1 MENKT
6 YRKVSII
13 VTINIFMFMI
23 LTIAFSINN
32 VISCKMM
39 EEEVVRVA
47 GITMEEARTQIMG
60 TVKTVTIV
68 SLTVG
73 IIALIL
79 LALLMNFLV
88 VRPLKKTVAEIDR
101 IARYDLTEG
110 DMANVRSMTAR
121 KDEIGSISRNI
132 VLMFDNLRSIVR
144 QIEQSSTTVSDNAAA
159 LADQTRQLKRS
170 SDEISTTMND
180 LSNAAMS
187 QAGDTTTSAN
197 EVAVLD
203 GLIVR
208 NIGDTENLR
217 SNADEMD
224 QVKNNGLAAIKDL
237 IEKTARSRE
246 SIAVVREA
254 MQQNNE
260 QAQKIEATSQKINDI
275 ADQTN
280 LLSLNAALEQ
290 KSSSIGEII
299 DSISQIAKQTNLL
312 ALNAAIEAARAGDA
326 GRGFAVVAE
335 EIRGLAEETNS
346 LTNEIG
352 SIIQGLLEKT
362 ADATQ
367 NMESMEKIFEEQERS
382 VGETK
387 KNFIQIEQCLES
399 VQASV
404 HTLYE
409 SSSSMTGSKEIIVE
423 MIEGISAAS
432 QENAAGSEEVLAAV
446 ETQDSVITDITGM
459 TQNLLS
465 VAEELMEQAH
475 KFSL

>member
-1 MENKT
+1 MESRT
-6 YRKVSII
+6 YKKVSII
-13 VTINIFMFMI
+13 VTITVFMFII
-23 LTIAFSINN
+23 LTVAFSVNN

-60 TVKTVTIV
+60 TVRTATIV

-79 LALLMNFLV
+79 LALLMEFLLV
-88 VRPLKKTVAEIDR
+88 IPLKKTVAEIHR
-101 IARYDLTEG
+101 IARYDLTEE
-110 DMANVRSMTAR
+110 DMASVRAMTTR

-132 VLMFDNLRSIVR
+132 VMMFENLRNIVQ
-144 QIEQSSTTVSDNAAA
+144 QIEQSSTVLSRNAGT
-159 LADQTRQLKRS
+159 LADQTMQLKRS
-170 SDEISTTMND
+170 SVEISTTMND

-197 EVAVLD
+197 EVSKLD

-208 NIGDTENLR
+208 NISDTENLR
-217 SNADEMD
+217 SNADQMD
-224 QVKNNGLAAIKDL
+224 KVKNNDLAAIKDL

-246 SIAVVREA
+246 SIAIVREA

-260 QAQKIEATSQKINDI
+260 QAQKIEVTSQKINDI

-280 LLSLNAALEQ
+280 LLS
-290 KSSSIGEII
+290 
-299 DSISQIAKQTNLL
+299 
-312 ALNAAIEAARAGDA
+312 LNAAIEAARAGDA

-352 SIIQGLLEKT
+352 TIIQKLLEKT

-387 KNFIQIEQCLES
+387 ENFIQIEQCLES
-399 VQASV
+399 VQSSV
-404 HTLYE
+404 STLYE
-409 SSSSMTGSKEIIVE
+409 SSSNMTGSKEIIVQ

-432 QENAAGSEEVLAAV
+432 QENAAGSEEALAAV
-446 ETQDSVITDITGM
+446 ETQDSVISDITGM
-459 TQNLLS
+459 TQNLS
-465 VAEELMEQAH
+465 AVAEELMEQAH

>member
-280 LLSLNAALEQ
+280 LLSLNAA
-290 KSSSIGEII
+290 
-299 DSISQIAKQTNLL
+299 
-312 ALNAAIEAARAGDA
+312 IEAARAGDA

-459 TQNLLS
+459 TQNLSS

>member
-23 LTIAFSINN
+23 LTIAFSVNN
-32 VISCKMM
+32 FISCRMM

-60 TVKTVTIV
+60 TVRTVTIV

-73 IIALIL
+73 IIALVL

-88 VRPLKKTVAEIDR
+88 VLPLKKTVAEIHR

-110 DMANVRSMTAR
+110 DMANVRSMTTR

-280 LLSLNAALEQ
+280 LLSLNAA
-290 KSSSIGEII
+290 
-299 DSISQIAKQTNLL
+299 
-312 ALNAAIEAARAGDA
+312 IEAARAGDA

-459 TQNLLS
+459 TQNLSS

>member
-13 VTINIFMFMI
+13 VTITVFMFII
-23 LTIAFSINN
+23 LIFAFSINN
-32 VISCKMM
+32 VISCRMM
-39 EEEVVRVA
+39 EKEVVRVA
-47 GITMEEARTQIMG
+47 GITMAEARSEIIG
-60 TVKTVTIV
+60 TIRTTTVV

-73 IIALIL
+73 IIALVL
-79 LALLMNFLV
+79 LALLMEFLLV
-88 VRPLKKTVAEIDR
+88 IPLKKAVAEIHR

-110 DMANVRSMTAR
+110 DMANVRAMRTR

-132 VLMFDNLRSIVR
+132 ILMYDNLRGIVM
-144 QIEQSSTTVSDNAAA
+144 QIEQSSTTVSNNAGT
-159 LADQTRQLKRS
+159 LADQTMQLKRS

-197 EVAVLD
+197 EVAKLD

-208 NIGDTENLR
+208 NLSDTENLR
-217 SNADEMD
+217 NNADQMD
-224 QVKNNGLAAIKDL
+224 RVKNNGLAAIKDL
-237 IEKTARSRE
+237 IDKTARSRE
-246 SIAVVREA
+246 SIAIVREA

-280 LLSLNAALEQ
+280 LLS
-290 KSSSIGEII
+290 
-299 DSISQIAKQTNLL
+299 
-312 ALNAAIEAARAGDA
+312 LNAAIEAARAGDA

-352 SIIQGLLEKT
+352 VIIQELLQKT

-367 NMESMEKIFEEQERS
+367 NMENMEKIFEEQERS
-382 VGETK
+382 VGDTK
-387 KNFIQIEQCLES
+387 ENFIQIEQCLTSVQES
-399 VQASV
+399 VNM
-404 HTLYE
+404 LYE
-409 SSSSMTGSKEIIVE
+409 SGNNMTGSKEVIVE

-459 TQNLLS
+459 TQNLS
-465 VAEELMEQAH
+465 AVAEELMEQAH

>member
-88 VRPLKKTVAEIDR
+88 VLPLKKTVAEIHR

-110 DMANVRSMTAR
+110 DMANVRSMTTR

-280 LLSLNAALEQ
+280 LLSLNAA
-290 KSSSIGEII
+290 
-299 DSISQIAKQTNLL
+299 
-312 ALNAAIEAARAGDA
+312 IEAARAGDA

-459 TQNLLS
+459 TQNLSS

>member
-23 LTIAFSINN
+23 LTIAFSVNN
-32 VISCKMM
+32 FISCRMM

-60 TVKTVTIV
+60 TVRTVTIV

-73 IIALIL
+73 IIALVL

-88 VRPLKKTVAEIDR
+88 VLPLKKTVAEIHR

-110 DMANVRSMTAR
+110 NMANVRSMTTR

-144 QIEQSSTTVSDNAAA
+144 QIEQSSTMVSGNAGT

-170 SDEISTTMND
+170 SDEISATMND

-197 EVAVLD
+197 EVAKLD

-208 NIGDTENLR
+208 NLSDTENLR
-217 SNADEMD
+217 HNADEMD
-224 QVKNNGLAAIKDL
+224 QVKNSGLAAIKDL

-246 SIAVVREA
+246 SIAIVRTA

-280 LLSLNAALEQ
+280 LLS
-290 KSSSIGEII
+290 
-299 DSISQIAKQTNLL
+299 
-312 ALNAAIEAARAGDA
+312 LNAAIEAARAGDA

-346 LTNEIG
+346 LTGEIG
-352 SIIQGLLEKT
+352 TIIQELLQKT

-387 KNFIQIEQCLES
+387 ENFIQIEQCLGS
-399 VQASV
+399 VQSSV
-404 HTLYE
+404 NTLYE
-409 SSSSMTGSKEIIVE
+409 SGNDMTGSKEIIVQ

-446 ETQDSVITDITGM
+446 ETQDSVITEITGM
-459 TQNLLS
+459 TQNLS
-465 VAEELMEQAH
+465 AVAEELMEQAH

>member
-23 LTIAFSINN
+23 LTIAFSVNN
-32 VISCKMM
+32 FISCRMM

-60 TVKTVTIV
+60 TVRTVTIV

-73 IIALIL
+73 IIALVL

-88 VRPLKKTVAEIDR
+88 VLPLKKTVAEIHR

-110 DMANVRSMTAR
+110 DMANVRSMTTR

-144 QIEQSSTTVSDNAAA
+144 QIEQSSTMVSGNAGT

-197 EVAVLD
+197 EVAKLD

-208 NIGDTENLR
+208 NLSDTENLR
-217 SNADEMD
+217 HNADEMD
-224 QVKNNGLAAIKDL
+224 QVKNSGLAAIKDL

-246 SIAVVREA
+246 SIAIVRTA

-280 LLSLNAALEQ
+280 LLS
-290 KSSSIGEII
+290 
-299 DSISQIAKQTNLL
+299 
-312 ALNAAIEAARAGDA
+312 LNAAIEAARAGDA

-346 LTNEIG
+346 LTGEIG
-352 SIIQGLLEKT
+352 TIIQELLQKT

-387 KNFIQIEQCLES
+387 ENFIQIEQCLGS
-399 VQASV
+399 VQSSV
-404 HTLYE
+404 NTLYE
-409 SSSSMTGSKEIIVE
+409 SGNDMTGSKEIIVQ

-446 ETQDSVITDITGM
+446 ETQDSVITEITGM
-459 TQNLLS
+459 TQNLS
-465 VAEELMEQAH
+465 AVAEELMEQAH

>member
-1 MENKT
+1 MENKA
-6 YRKVSII
+6 YKKVSII
-13 VTINIFMFMI
+13 VTINIFMFII
-23 LTIAFSINN
+23 LTVAFSINN
-32 VISCKMM
+32 IISCKMM
-39 EEEVVRVA
+39 EKEVVRVA
-47 GITMEEARTQIMG
+47 GITIAEARTQITG
-60 TVKTVTIV
+60 TIRTATIV
-68 SLTVG
+68 SLAVG

-79 LALLMNFLV
+79 LALLMEFLLV
-88 VRPLKKTVAEIDR
+88 KPLKKTVAEIHR

-110 DMANVRSMTAR
+110 NMADVRAMTAR

-132 VLMFDNLRSIVR
+132 VLMFESLRNIVK
-144 QIEQSSTTVSDNAAA
+144 QIEQSSTTLSNNAGT
-159 LADQTRQLKRS
+159 LADQTIQLKRS

-187 QAGDTTTSAN
+187 QASDTTTSAN
-197 EVAVLD
+197 EVTKLD
-203 GLIVR
+203 ELIMR
-208 NIGDTENLR
+208 NLSDTENLR

-224 QVKNNGLAAIKDL
+224 KVKNNGLTAIRDL
-237 IEKTARSRE
+237 IEKTSRSRE
-246 SIAVVREA
+246 SIAIVREA

-280 LLSLNAALEQ
+280 LLSLNAA
-290 KSSSIGEII
+290 
-299 DSISQIAKQTNLL
+299 
-312 ALNAAIEAARAGDA
+312 IEAARAGDA

-335 EIRGLAEETNS
+335 EIRGLAEETNN

-352 SIIQGLLEKT
+352 TIIQELLEKT

-367 NMESMEKIFEEQERS
+367 NMENMEKIFEEQEHS
-382 VGETK
+382 VGDTRE
-387 KNFIQIEQCLES
+387 NFMQIEQCLTS
-399 VQASV
+399 VQSSV
-404 HTLYE
+404 NTLYE
-409 SSSSMTGSKEIIVE
+409 SGNNMTSSKEVIVQ

-459 TQNLLS
+459 TQNLS
-465 VAEELMEQAH
+465 AVAEELMEQAH

>member
-88 VRPLKKTVAEIDR
+88 VRPLMKTVAEIDR

-280 LLSLNAALEQ
+280 LLSLNAA
-290 KSSSIGEII
+290 
-299 DSISQIAKQTNLL
+299 
-312 ALNAAIEAARAGDA
+312 IEAARAGDA

-459 TQNLLS
+459 THNLSS

>member
-23 LTIAFSINN
+23 LTIAFSVNN
-32 VISCKMM
+32 FISCKMM

-47 GITMEEARTQIMG
+47 GITMEEARTQIVG

-88 VRPLKKTVAEIDR
+88 VMPLKKTVAEIDR

-144 QIEQSSTTVSDNAAA
+144 QIEQSSTTVSGNAAT

-224 QVKNNGLAAIKDL
+224 QVKNKGLAAIKDL

-260 QAQKIEATSQKINDI
+260 QAQKIEATSQKINAI

-280 LLSLNAALEQ
+280 LLS
-290 KSSSIGEII
+290 
-299 DSISQIAKQTNLL
+299 
-312 ALNAAIEAARAGDA
+312 LNAAIEAARAGDA

-352 SIIQGLLEKT
+352 VIIQGLLEKT

-367 NMESMEKIFEEQERS
+367 NMENMEKIFEEQERS

-459 TQNLLS
+459 TQNLSS

>member
-1 MENKT
+1 MESRT
-6 YRKVSII
+6 YKKVSII
-13 VTINIFMFMI
+13 VTITVFMFII
-23 LTIAFSINN
+23 LTVAFSVNN

-60 TVKTVTIV
+60 TVRTATIV

-79 LALLMNFLV
+79 LALLMEFLLV
-88 VRPLKKTVAEIDR
+88 IPLKKTVAEIHR
-101 IARYDLTEG
+101 IARYDLTEE
-110 DMANVRSMTAR
+110 DMASVRAMTTR

-132 VLMFDNLRSIVR
+132 VMMFENLRNIVQ
-144 QIEQSSTTVSDNAAA
+144 QIEQSSTVLSRNAGT
-159 LADQTRQLKRS
+159 LADQTMQLKRS
-170 SDEISTTMND
+170 SVEISTTMND

-197 EVAVLD
+197 EVSKLD

-208 NIGDTENLR
+208 NISDTENLR
-217 SNADEMD
+217 SNADQMD
-224 QVKNNGLAAIKDL
+224 KVKNNGLAAIKDL

-246 SIAVVREA
+246 SIAIVREA

-260 QAQKIEATSQKINDI
+260 QAQKIEVTSQKINDI

-280 LLSLNAALEQ
+280 LLSLNAA
-290 KSSSIGEII
+290 
-299 DSISQIAKQTNLL
+299 
-312 ALNAAIEAARAGDA
+312 IEAARAGEA

-352 SIIQGLLEKT
+352 TIIQKLLEKT

-387 KNFIQIEQCLES
+387 ENFIQIEQCLES
-399 VQASV
+399 VQSSV
-404 HTLYE
+404 STLYE
-409 SSSSMTGSKEIIVE
+409 SSSNMTGSKEIIVQ

-432 QENAAGSEEVLAAV
+432 QENAAGSEEALAAV
-446 ETQDSVITDITGM
+446 ETQDSVISDITGM
-459 TQNLLS
+459 TQNLS
-465 VAEELMEQAH
+465 AVAEELMEQAH

>member
-280 LLSLNAALEQ
+280 LLSLNAA
-290 KSSSIGEII
+290 
-299 DSISQIAKQTNLL
+299 
-312 ALNAAIEAARAGDA
+312 IEAARAGDA

-335 EIRGLAEETNS
+335 EIRGLAE
-346 LTNEIG
+346 
-352 SIIQGLLEKT
+352 
-362 ADATQ
+362 
-367 NMESMEKIFEEQERS
+367 
-382 VGETK
+382 
-387 KNFIQIEQCLES
+387 
-399 VQASV
+399 
-404 HTLYE
+404 
-409 SSSSMTGSKEIIVE
+409 
-423 MIEGISAAS
+423 
-432 QENAAGSEEVLAAV
+432 
-446 ETQDSVITDITGM
+446 
-459 TQNLLS
+459 
-465 VAEELMEQAH
+465 
-475 KFSL
+475 

>member
-1 MENKT
+1 MESRT
-6 YRKVSII
+6 YKKVSII
-13 VTINIFMFMI
+13 VTITVFMFII
-23 LTIAFSINN
+23 LTVAFSVNN

-60 TVKTVTIV
+60 TVRTATIV

-79 LALLMNFLV
+79 LALLMEFLLV
-88 VRPLKKTVAEIDR
+88 IPLKKTVAEIHR
-101 IARYDLTEG
+101 IARYDLTEE
-110 DMANVRSMTAR
+110 DMASVRAMTTR

-132 VLMFDNLRSIVR
+132 VMMFENLRNIVQ
-144 QIEQSSTTVSDNAAA
+144 QIEQSSTVLSRNAGT
-159 LADQTRQLKRS
+159 LADQTMQLKRS
-170 SDEISTTMND
+170 SVEISTTMND

-197 EVAVLD
+197 EVSKLD

-208 NIGDTENLR
+208 NISDTENLR
-217 SNADEMD
+217 SNADQMD
-224 QVKNNGLAAIKDL
+224 KVKNNGLAAIKDL

-246 SIAVVREA
+246 SIAIVREA

-260 QAQKIEATSQKINDI
+260 QAQKIEVTSQKINDI

-280 LLSLNAALEQ
+280 LLSLNAA
-290 KSSSIGEII
+290 
-299 DSISQIAKQTNLL
+299 
-312 ALNAAIEAARAGDA
+312 IEAARAGDA
-326 GRGFAVVAE
+326 GKGFAVVAE

-352 SIIQGLLEKT
+352 TIIQKLLEKT

-387 KNFIQIEQCLES
+387 ENFIQIEQCLES
-399 VQASV
+399 VQSSV
-404 HTLYE
+404 STLYE
-409 SSSSMTGSKEIIVE
+409 SSSNMTGSKEIIVQ

-432 QENAAGSEEVLAAV
+432 QENAAGSEEALAAV
-446 ETQDSVITDITGM
+446 ETQDSVISDITGM
-459 TQNLLS
+459 TQNLS
-465 VAEELMEQAH
+465 AVAEELMEQAH

>member
-260 QAQKIEATSQKINDI
+260 QAQKIEATSQKINAI

-280 LLSLNAALEQ
+280 LLS
-290 KSSSIGEII
+290 
-299 DSISQIAKQTNLL
+299 
-312 ALNAAIEAARAGDA
+312 LNAAIEAARAGDA

-459 TQNLLS
+459 TQNLSS

>member
-1 MENKT
+1 MESRT
-6 YRKVSII
+6 YKKVSII
-13 VTINIFMFMI
+13 VTITVFMFII
-23 LTIAFSINN
+23 LTVAFSVNN

-60 TVKTVTIV
+60 TVRTATIV

-79 LALLMNFLV
+79 LALLMEFLLV
-88 VRPLKKTVAEIDR
+88 IPLKKTVAEIHR
-101 IARYDLTEG
+101 IARYDLTEE
-110 DMANVRSMTAR
+110 DMASVRAMTTR

-132 VLMFDNLRSIVR
+132 VMMFENLRNIVQ
-144 QIEQSSTTVSDNAAA
+144 QIEQSSTVLSRNAGT
-159 LADQTRQLKRS
+159 LADQTMQLKRS
-170 SDEISTTMND
+170 SVEISTTMN
-180 LSNAAMS
+180 
-187 QAGDTTTSAN
+187 AN
-197 EVAVLD
+197 EVSKLD

-208 NIGDTENLR
+208 NISDTENLR
-217 SNADEMD
+217 SNADQMD
-224 QVKNNGLAAIKDL
+224 KVKNNGLAAIKDL

-246 SIAVVREA
+246 SIAIVREA

-260 QAQKIEATSQKINDI
+260 QAQKIEVTSQKINDI

-280 LLSLNAALEQ
+280 LLS
-290 KSSSIGEII
+290 
-299 DSISQIAKQTNLL
+299 
-312 ALNAAIEAARAGDA
+312 LNAAIEAARAGDA

-352 SIIQGLLEKT
+352 TIIQKLLEKT

-387 KNFIQIEQCLES
+387 ENS
-399 VQASV
+399 VECQ
-404 HTLYE
+404 HTL
-409 SSSSMTGSKEIIVE
+409 
-423 MIEGISAAS
+423 
-432 QENAAGSEEVLAAV
+432 
-446 ETQDSVITDITGM
+446 
-459 TQNLLS
+459 
-465 VAEELMEQAH
+465 
-475 KFSL
+475 

>member
-23 LTIAFSINN
+23 LTIAFSVNN
-32 VISCKMM
+32 FISCRMM

-60 TVKTVTIV
+60 TVRTVTIV

-73 IIALIL
+73 IIALVL

-88 VRPLKKTVAEIDR
+88 VLPLKKTVAEIHR

-110 DMANVRSMTAR
+110 NMANVRSMTTR

-144 QIEQSSTTVSDNAAA
+144 QIEQSSTMVSGNAGT

-170 SDEISTTMND
+170 SDEISATMND

-197 EVAVLD
+197 EVAKLD

-208 NIGDTENLR
+208 NLSDTENLR
-217 SNADEMD
+217 HNADEMD
-224 QVKNNGLAAIKDL
+224 QVKNSGLAAIKDL

-246 SIAVVREA
+246 SIAIVRTA

-280 LLSLNAALEQ
+280 LLS
-290 KSSSIGEII
+290 
-299 DSISQIAKQTNLL
+299 
-312 ALNAAIEAARAGDA
+312 LNAAIEAARAGDA

-459 TQNLLS
+459 TQNLSS

>member
-60 TVKTVTIV
+60 TVKTMTIV

-280 LLSLNAALEQ
+280 LLSLNAA
-290 KSSSIGEII
+290 
-299 DSISQIAKQTNLL
+299 
-312 ALNAAIEAARAGDA
+312 IEAARAGDA

-459 TQNLLS
+459 TQNLSS

-475 KFSL
+475 KVSL

>member
-1 MENKT
+1 MEGRT
-6 YRKVSII
+6 YKKVSII
-13 VTINIFMFMI
+13 VTITVFMFII
-23 LTIAFSINN
+23 LTVAFSVNN

-60 TVKTVTIV
+60 TVRTATIV

-79 LALLMNFLV
+79 LALLMEFLLV
-88 VRPLKKTVAEIDR
+88 IPLKKTVAEIHR
-101 IARYDLTEG
+101 IARYDLTEE
-110 DMANVRSMTAR
+110 DMASVRAMTTR

-132 VLMFDNLRSIVR
+132 VMMFDNLRNIVR
-144 QIEQSSTTVSDNAAA
+144 QIEQSSTVLSQNAGT
-159 LADQTRQLKRS
+159 LADQTMQLKRS

-197 EVAVLD
+197 EVSKLD

-208 NIGDTENLR
+208 NISDTENLR
-217 SNADEMD
+217 SNADQMD
-224 QVKNNGLAAIKDL
+224 KVKNNGLAAIKDL

-246 SIAVVREA
+246 SIAAVREA

-280 LLSLNAALEQ
+280 LLS
-290 KSSSIGEII
+290 
-299 DSISQIAKQTNLL
+299 
-312 ALNAAIEAARAGDA
+312 LNAAIEAARAGDA

-352 SIIQGLLEKT
+352 TIIQELLEKT

-387 KNFIQIEQCLES
+387 ENFIQIEQCLES

-404 HTLYE
+404 STLYE
-409 SSSSMTGSKEIIVE
+409 SSSNMTGSKEIIVQ
-423 MIEGISAAS
+423 MIEGISASS
-432 QENAAGSEEVLAAV
+432 QENAAGSEEALAAV
-446 ETQDSVITDITGM
+446 ETQDSVISDITGM
-459 TQNLLS
+459 TQNLS
-465 VAEELMEQAH
+465 AVAEELMEQAH